1 MPPDVTA
8 LRLCLD
14 RIGPPQKDRRSS
26 LSCRLRPALL
36 ICLKVRA
43 INQGVAAGDIT
54 TREASE
60 LSKLVETHRKALEI
74 AEIETRLTK
83 LESQAELKGQG
94 ASSISVRP
102 AMARK
107 DASGHRLTGQ
117 RDQ

>member
-1 MPPDVTA
+1 
-8 LRLCLD
+8 
-14 RIGPPQKDRRSS
+14 
-26 LSCRLRPALL
+26 
-36 ICLKVRA
+36 
-43 INQGVAAGDIT
+43 VAAGDIT